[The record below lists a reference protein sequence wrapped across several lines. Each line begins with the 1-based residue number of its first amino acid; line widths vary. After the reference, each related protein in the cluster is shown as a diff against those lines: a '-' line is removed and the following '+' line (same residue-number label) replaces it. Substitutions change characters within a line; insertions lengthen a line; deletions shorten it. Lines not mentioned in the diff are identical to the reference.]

1 MFNKNLGEE
10 MGHSKITKAFVGLL
24 ALILSFNIALSQET
38 TKKSCFSIDTKNPEA
53 KVKIET
59 VVSLLKGVSEAD
71 MDLNSKKLTVKYN
84 DAEIQEDMIL
94 FTIQSLGYS
103 AKVTKEEA
111 KTGTTGKS
119 KNNSKDT
126 TNK

>member
-1 MFNKNLGEE
+1 MI
-10 MGHSKITKAFVGLL
+10 HSRITKALVGLV
-24 ALILSFNIALSQET
+24 ALVLSFNLALAQDH

-53 KVKIET
+53 KLKLET
-59 VVSLLKGVSEAD
+59 VVSLLKGVSEAE

-103 AKVTKEEA
+103 AKVVKEDSNME
-111 KTGTTGKS
+111 KTGKS
-119 KNNSKDT
+119 QNNPKDT

>member
-1 MFNKNLGEE
+1 

-103 AKVTKEEA
+103 AKVAKEEA

>member
-1 MFNKNLGEE
+1 
-10 MGHSKITKAFVGLL
+10 MGTAMIHSRITKALVGLV
-24 ALILSFNIALSQET
+24 ALVLSFNLALAQDY
-38 TKKSCFSIDTKNPEA
+38 TKKSYFSVDTKNPEA
-53 KVKIET
+53 KLKIET
-59 VVSLLKGVSEAD
+59 VVNLLKGVSEAE

-103 AKVTKEEA
+103 AKVTKEDTD
-111 KTGTTGKS
+111 KGKIGKS
-119 KNNSKDT
+119 KDTFKDT

>member
-1 MFNKNLGEE
+1 MT
-10 MGHSKITKAFVGLL
+10 HSRITKALVGLVALVISFNL
-24 ALILSFNIALSQET
+24 ALAQDY

-53 KVKIET
+53 KFKIET
-59 VVSLLKGVSEAD
+59 VVNLLKGVSEAE

-84 DAEIQEDMIL
+84 DAEIQENMIL

-103 AKVTKEEA
+103 AKVTKENSNME
-111 KTGTTGKS
+111 KTGKS
-119 KNNSKDT
+119 KNSSRDT